1 MEGNRMVASG
11 KNTLLEYAIL
21 IYIFCS
27 MMAGSSGDTI
37 TKVGR
42 VILILAFLVVNLKRV
57 VIKKTT
63 KFYIGWAVLFLI
75 YAYAGC
81 LTAYSKSYATTFS
94 VTLTYV
100 VICDIAVLLSIA
112 RDEQLKKAVLHTIV
126 FSATCKAL
134 VCYLQ
139 YGFLYFLTAR
149 FTETTSANT
158 LGYYCAFA
166 CVICFYF
173 IGSQNYHRTV
183 YWSLIFLNIVF
194 IILSASR
201 KAIIFLIIPV
211 AIMWI
216 AKSKNPVVVIR
227 NIAVVIFAVLLM
239 LALLLNVDFL
249 YTMIGYR
256 VEGMLNAFLGTGVVD
271 ASTNTRMGLIEDG
284 LSWFAKKPIFGY
296 GLSNFKAL
304 CAVYRSWGSVYYAH
318 NNYVELLVDCGIV
331 GTLIYYSLHIKL
343 LWTGILNWK
352 RMDKEQLMFLGML
365 MSMVVC
371 DYGMVT
377 YFDIFSQLMLV
388 LVYVS
393 FSNFQYVRKQEVRQ

>member
-1 MEGNRMVASG
+1 MLVYG
-11 KNTLLEYAIL
+11 KNKLLEYAVL
-21 IYIFCS
+21 IYVFCS

-37 TKVGR
+37 TKIGR
-42 VILILAFLVVNLKRV
+42 IVLILAFLVVNLKRI
-57 VIKKTT
+57 VIRRSSR
-63 KFYIGWAVLFLI
+63 FYIWWSLLFLL
-75 YAYAGC
+75 YAYVGC
-81 LTAYSKSYATTFS
+81 FSAYSKTYAVTFS

-100 VICDIAVLLSIA
+100 VVCDIVVLLSIGMN
-112 RDEQLKKAVLHTIV
+112 EQLKNAVLNIII

-134 VCYLQ
+134 LCYLQ

-173 IGSQNYHRTV
+173 IGSQSGHRAV

-194 IILSASR
+194 ITLSASR

-216 AKSKNPVVVIR
+216 AKSKNPLVVIR
-227 NIAVVIFAVLLM
+227 NVAISILAVLLM
-239 LALLLNVDFL
+239 LVLLLNVDFL

-271 ASTNTRMGLIEDG
+271 ASTNTRIGLIEDG
-284 LSWFAKKPIFGY
+284 LSWFAKKPVFGY
-296 GLSNFKAL
+296 GVSNFKAL

-318 NNYVELLVDCGIV
+318 NNYVELLVDCGVI

-352 RMDKEQLMFLGML
+352 RMDKGQLMFLGML
-365 MSMVVC
+365 LSMVVC

-393 FSNFQYVRKQEVRQ
+393 FSDFQHIKRQRIR